1 MPRNPYD
8 EALKHGLTIKSA
20 PLADGMLG
28 LYTGKSIIIAPDL
41 SPRVERCVI
50 AHELGH
56 HAFDAPFMHA
66 HQYMKAERR
75 ADRYAAEMLL
85 DEGEVRRLSRFLDP
99 GELALELGVTG
110 WVLRAFLEAHPLAV
124 ASAV

>member
-8 EALKHGLTIKSA
+8 EALKHGLTIESA
-20 PLADGMLG
+20 PLGEGMLG

-56 HAFDAPFMHA
+56 HRFDSPLIHA
-66 HQYMKAERR
+66 RQYAKAERR
-75 ADRYAAEMLL
+75 ADRYAAELLL
-85 DEGEVRRLSRFLDP
+85 DEGEVRRLAKFLEP
-99 GELALELGVTG
+99 GELALELNVTG
-110 WVLRAFLEAHPLAV
+110 WVLQAFLEAHPLQLCEV
-124 ASAV
+124 A